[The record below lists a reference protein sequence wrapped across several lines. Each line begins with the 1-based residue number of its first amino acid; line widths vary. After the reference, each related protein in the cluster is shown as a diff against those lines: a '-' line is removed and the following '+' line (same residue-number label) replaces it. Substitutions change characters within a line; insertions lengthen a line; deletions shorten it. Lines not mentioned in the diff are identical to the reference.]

1 MTSPIAGVS
10 ATDTVQ
16 PARTPRI
23 LGLLSFWAHVGF
35 IAAYFGILSTAM
47 FWFQFAEGEFPCP
60 LCIAQR
66 MAMMLVVIGPIYI
79 VSQTLKGRASLPVL
93 ATGSGIAILGAVLG
107 MAMSSRQVLLHIAPG
122 DPGYGTAV
130 MGMHLYTW
138 ALVTFRRRPR
148 FLRSHADTR
157 TLGRPDRAAQMAP
170 LRWISWIVI
179 ALFLLTILL
188 NAVVVF
194 ASPVG
199 IGSCPT
205 TRTVTVFSTSSRMS
219 SVPSRYGRRPFAQT
233 IYDQSLD
240 DDELFGR

>member
-138 ALVTFRRRPR
+138 ALVSFVVVLG
-148 FLRSHADTR
+148 FCGVML
-157 TLGRPDRAAQMAP
+157 TLGRWVVPIAPQMAP

-194 ASPVG
+194 AESGWHWFLP
-199 IGSCPT
+199 
-205 TRTVTVFSTSSRMS
+205 
-219 SVPSRYGRRPFAQT
+219 
-233 IYDQSLD
+233 D
-240 DDELFGR
+240 DPNSYRLFNE